1 MGYKKATHVLPQHLL
16 RAIQEYVD
24 GEYLYIPVRKKTES
38 SGARLLPTVRNGL
51 PETAKWPRAARRA
64 GLCRNWRS
72 GIFFLKKRCTKFLQL
87 AGKLTGHADAVP
99 C

>member
-24 GEYLYIPVRKKTES
+24 GEYLYIPRKEENRKQWGEV
-38 SGARLLPTVRNGL
+38 APCR
-51 PETAKWPRAARRA
+51 AQRAARNSEMAACRKA
-64 GLCRNWRS
+64 GR
-72 GIFFLKKRCTKFLQL
+72 TVPQL
-87 AGKLTGHADAVP
+87 AERYFLSEKAVYKILTRCGQHERA

>member
-24 GEYLYIPVRKKTES
+24 GEYLYIPRKEENRKQWGEV
-38 SGARLLPTVRNGL
+38 APNR
-51 PETAKWPRAARRA
+51 AQRAARNSEMVACRKA
-64 GLCRNWRS
+64 GR
-72 GIFFLKKRCTKFLQL
+72 TVPQL
-87 AGKLTGHADAVP
+87 AERYFLSEKAVYKILATCGQADRA